1 MDKYITCCIH
11 PFVINQKVAVYKN
24 GECIKRVKVPLSSL
38 QESLYALCKENDIKE
53 IRLGGSQLY
62 GLKLKDEFM
71 ANKYANDGIK
81 VSFLNI

>member
-53 IRLGGSQLY
+53 IRLSGSQLY

-71 ANKYANDGIK
+71 ANKYANDGIE

>member
-1 MDKYITCCIH
+1 MDNYITCCIH
-11 PFVINQKVAVYKN
+11 PFIVNQKVAVYKN
-24 GECIKRVKVPLSSL
+24 GECVKQAKVPLNSL

-71 ANKYANDGIK
+71 ANKYANDGIE
-81 VSFLNI
+81 VSFF